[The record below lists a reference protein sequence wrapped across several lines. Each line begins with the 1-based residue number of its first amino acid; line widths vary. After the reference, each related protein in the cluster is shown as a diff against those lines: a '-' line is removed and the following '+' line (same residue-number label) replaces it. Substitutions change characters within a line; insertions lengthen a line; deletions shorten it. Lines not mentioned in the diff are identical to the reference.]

1 MLAVYLQYTR
11 RQQKTQYQ
19 QPECDTKG
27 REKWPFPGRTVT
39 ILRYQRSADGLR
51 ARSSRPSARAGV
63 LAAQRAAS
71 VGAGLRNRA
80 PAQRPGGPL
89 TGSGAEVQSGS
100 DGPTPATRRAPIA
113 VTSPPPPRVQ
123 SMGAAGSRT
132 DRARRRGPS
141 RRHWPSRAGG
151 AERAAGRQ
159 PRPGVLGW
167 IAAGPCLRSGEG
179 CSPCGRKAAA
189 VRGRACGCVGGRGS
203 WVAMRR

>member
-1 MLAVYLQYTR
+1 MHNTNPAAVIPTGANFGASR
-11 RQQKTQYQ
+11 AVKVRICATS
-19 QPECDTKG
+19 
-27 REKWPFPGRTVT
+27 
-39 ILRYQRSADGLR
+39 RSPR

-71 VGAGLRNRA
+71 VGAGLDNRA
-80 PAQRPGGPL
+80 PAQRPALDGGQGGGTMP
-89 TGSGAEVQSGS
+89 G
-100 DGPTPATRRAPIA
+100 DGPTPAPTARPSQLFAH
-113 VTSPPPPRVQ
+113 PPPCIQ
-123 SMGAAGSRT
+123 SRGAAWGGRFP
-132 DRARRRGPS
+132 RPQARPIQRPR
-141 RRHWPSRAGG
+141 PSRAGG

-189 VRGRACGCVGGRGS
+189 VRGRACGCVGGLGS